1 MVCDVVTVERAAVG
15 EHVAQALRRVRGVQ
29 RQVRGARLQDPEE
42 RDNQLQAAVHA
53 QRHPVFDPDPPP
65 AEVVRKLEAVGP
77 DLGHPHSTS
86 IRQTEGLRER
96 RPRRGSSS
104 WRGIYRRIGETFV
117 IAAVCPEAQNS
128 AHGFRRGCDAAAER
142 LAELEE

>member
-1 MVCDVVTVERAAVG
+1 VPACTRWPEGAYIKRDIVSVKWEVLYLPEARAERSKLPANERVALDNVV
-15 EHVAQALRRVRGVQ
+15 H
-29 RQVRGARLQDPEE
+29 
-42 RDNQLQAAVHA
+42 
-53 QRHPVFDPDPPP
+53 
-65 AEVVRKLEAVGP
+65 KLEAVGP

-86 IRQTEGLRER
+86 IRQTEGLREL